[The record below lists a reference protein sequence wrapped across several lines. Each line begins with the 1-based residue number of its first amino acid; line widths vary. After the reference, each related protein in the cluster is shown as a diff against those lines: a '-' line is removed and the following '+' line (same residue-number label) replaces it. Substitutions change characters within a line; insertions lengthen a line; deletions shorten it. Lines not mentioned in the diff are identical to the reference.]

1 MYSLTDVTNSLLEAP
16 WMSRAISLQPLDGLV
31 DGVNRIFR
39 MPFAPLTMNP
49 APVLYTLVAG
59 GKSTITATSINYD
72 TGDVLLASAP
82 TLTPYADYTATML
95 RPTQLTAMARRG
107 FAEMQT
113 RWLRAIYL
121 YDSNGSLVVSSS
133 ESAAVDPLTGNT
145 TFSKSEVQKGF
156 FVKCAE
162 LVTLR
167 MLAEEATVNSMAYRE
182 ERMGGL
188 LVDTTKRSKDFQ
200 EYLKLASEAVKVSED
215 AARSECG
222 ETTDFG
228 AFIPGPQLVHGEWTD
243 AEYI

>member
-16 WMSRAISLQPLDGLV
+16 WMSRALSLQPLEGLV

-39 MPFAPLTMNP
+39 VPFAPLASTPVP
-49 APVLYTLVAG
+49 ALYTLVAG
-59 GKSTITATSINYD
+59 GKSTITATVINYD
-72 TGDVLLASAP
+72 TGDVLLAVAP

-107 FAEMQT
+107 FTEMQT
-113 RWLRAIYL
+113 RWLRTIYL
-121 YDSNGSLVVSSS
+121 YDNNGSFVVSSS
-133 ESAAVDPLTGNT
+133 ETAAVDPLTGNT

-167 MLAEEATVNSMAYRE
+167 MLAEDATINAMAYRE

-188 LVDTTKRSKDFQ
+188 LVDTTKRAKDFQ
-200 EYLKLASEAVKVSED
+200 EYLKLASDAVKVSED

-228 AFIPGPQLVHGEWTD
+228 EFIPGPQIINGEWTD
-243 AEYI
+243 ADL